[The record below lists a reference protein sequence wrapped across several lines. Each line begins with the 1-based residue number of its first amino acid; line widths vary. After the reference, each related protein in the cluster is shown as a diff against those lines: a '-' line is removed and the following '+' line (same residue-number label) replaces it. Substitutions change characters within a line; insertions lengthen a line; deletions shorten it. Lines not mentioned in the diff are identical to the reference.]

1 MSEEM
6 DFSGLADMVGEFM
19 SDSSNRQQIQS
30 LLSALGGESSK
41 ETSSDAAVGGINPDN
56 IGLFLKLQQV
66 MSQMNSP
73 ESGRQTALLMA
84 LKPLLRPEKREKVD
98 NAVKFLGIGRAIE
111 VFRNIEGV

>member
-19 SDSSNRQQIQS
+19 SDSSNREQIQS
-30 LLSALGGESSK
+30 LLSALGGESK
-41 ETSSDAAVGGINPDN
+41 EESASNTSMGGISADN

-66 MSQMNSP
+66 MSHMNSP
-73 ESGRQTALLMA
+73 ESGRETALLIA

-98 NAVKFLGIGRAIE
+98 NAVKFLGIGKAIE
-111 VFRNIEGV
+111 IFRKIEGV

>member
-1 MSEEM
+1 MSEDM
-6 DFSGLADMVGEFM
+6 DFSNLAEMVGEFM
-19 SDSSNRQQIQS
+19 SDSSNREQIQNI
-30 LLSALGGESSK
+30 LSALGGDNK
-41 ETSSDAAVGGINPDN
+41 EEPAPGPATGGINPDN

-111 VFRNIEGV
+111 VFRKIEGV